1 MFTTPGQIGQLARE
15 HHRQL
20 LAEASQRQLRHQHY
34 HPAAAKNPDIA
45 TSITRR
51 LATAIARAG
60 VVVAEAKGVIRSARP
75 HPLGEPAAHAHR
87 PGHGQ

>member
-34 HPAAAKNPDIA
+34 HPAAAENPDIC
-45 TSITRR
+45 SFPVSR
-51 LATAIARAG
+51 LWRVMRILLDCTFH
-60 VVVAEAKGVIRSARP
+60 SY
-75 HPLGEPAAHAHR
+75 
-87 PGHGQ
+87 